1 MSLYNILIIIVSC
14 LCAAIGQT
22 LLKMG
27 VDGKSSLISAF
38 NWNVV
43 YGGIMYIIGLILWL
57 IVLSSEPLNIVYPF
71 TLLSIIFVML
81 FSFVFFSEPISLMQF
96 IGISFILFGLY
107 LISR

>member
-1 MSLYNILIIIVSC
+1 
-14 LCAAIGQT
+14 
-22 LLKMG
+22 MG